1 LGFSPFLLPINYS
14 IAMRYQASKLSGIII
29 SILFLI
35 PNRGWAQNTNSEFPV
50 SIYRSKVTEGAAA
63 SSGFFNTTTLGLEY
77 QHESLKNLNGIAG
90 IRYLQIIAPGDGSI
104 NTASEAIKRFSKS
117 FLTFDTG
124 ISLIPFLIGD
134 TFQIRFSPG
143 LSLRHRN
150 GVTT

>member
-1 LGFSPFLLPINYS
+1 
-14 IAMRYQASKLSGIII
+14 
-29 SILFLI
+29 
-35 PNRGWAQNTNSEFPV
+35 GWAQNTNSEFPV

-77 QHESLKNLNGIAG
+77 QHEFLKNLNGIAG

-150 GVTT
+150 GVTTNAAFEFKGFPVLVNNKYQSKWEIGGFFNLGF